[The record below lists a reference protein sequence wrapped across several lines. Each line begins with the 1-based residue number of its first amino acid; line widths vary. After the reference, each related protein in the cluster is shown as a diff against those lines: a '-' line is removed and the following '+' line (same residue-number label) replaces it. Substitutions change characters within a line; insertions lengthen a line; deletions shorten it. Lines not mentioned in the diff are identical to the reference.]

1 MYSVFLVEDEFV
13 IREGIK
19 QLVDWERHGFE
30 LVGEAADG
38 ELAWPVIQ
46 KKRPDIVITDIKMP
60 FIDGLELSQMIR
72 RELPDTSIIILSGY
86 DDFEYAREAI
96 KIGVNR
102 YLLKP
107 LPKDQFIDVLR
118 QVKKQKDEEE
128 ATNRYNSQFSDEVQE
143 YLSSSRRGLFE
154 AITSGKTST
163 SQILERAG
171 NLGIDLVAEQY
182 NVVLFFLEENIE
194 RVQNTFD
201 IAEIQE
207 RINKECTTDPH
218 RLLFSIGLE
227 VFIILIKAD
236 RTEID
241 MESHK
246 CTEALK
252 RQFQTLGNKIRW
264 VILVGQPVSRLSGI
278 ADCYR
283 EARRTFFRK
292 KHMVANQIYW
302 IESVSNEEPLET
314 SHIIDFNLNDLD
326 PGKVDQR
333 IILKF
338 LNNGIQEDVRDF
350 VESYFE
356 DIGRAG
362 MSSTSFCQYM
372 VLSIQFTVNAFLE
385 RIGYERP
392 GDFLGGEIKLEEA
405 IASKAAVKA
414 YIIQLLSKAIMLRD
428 KLVKNRHSE
437 MLEKALKY
445 MKENFQ
451 DSTMG
456 LNTVA
461 QIVNVSPTYF
471 SSVFSQQTGKTF
483 VESLTELRMEKA
495 RELLRCTNETGSEI
509 ASKVGY
515 NDSHYFSF
523 LFKKIN
529 GCSPRNYR
537 NGKREKIDSKKEEK

>member
-38 ELAWPVIQ
+38 ELAWPMIQ

-60 FIDGLELSQMIR
+60 FVDGLELSQLIR

-128 ATNRYNSQFSDEVQE
+128 ATNRYNNQFSDEVQE

-171 NLGIDLVAEQY
+171 NLGIDLVADQY

-194 RVQNTFD
+194 KIQNTSA
-201 IAEIQE
+201 IAELQE
-207 RINKECTTDPH
+207 CINKKCTVDPH
-218 RLLFSIGLE
+218 QLLFSIGLE

-236 RTEID
+236 TTEID
-241 MESHK
+241 AESHR
-246 CTEALK
+246 CTEELK
-252 RQFQTLGNKIRW
+252 KQFQTLEDKIRW

-283 EARRTFFRK
+283 EARRTFFRR
-292 KHMVANQIYW
+292 KHMVANQIYR
-302 IESVSNEEPLET
+302 IESLPEESTEKPR
-314 SHIIDFNLNDLD
+314 IIDFNLNDLD

-338 LNNGIQEDVRDF
+338 LNNGIQEDVSDF
-350 VESYFE
+350 AESYFE
-356 DIGRAG
+356 EIGRAG
-362 MSSTSFCQYM
+362 MSSSSFCQYM

-385 RIGYERP
+385 RIGYEKP
-392 GDFLGGEIKLEEA
+392 SDLLGGEIKLEEA
-405 IASKAAVKA
+405 IASKSAVSA
-414 YIIQLLSKAIMLRD
+414 YIVQLLSRALMLRD
-428 KLVKNRHSE
+428 NLVKNRYSE
-437 MLEKALKY
+437 MLDKALKY
-445 MKENFQ
+445 MRENFQ
-451 DSTMG
+451 DSTIG

-471 SSVFSQQTGKTF
+471 SSVFSQQIGKTF

-495 RELLRCTNETGSEI
+495 RELLRCTNESGSEI

-537 NGKREKIDSKKEEK
+537 NGKREKSDSKKEDK

>member
-38 ELAWPVIQ
+38 ELAWPMIQ

-72 RELPDTSIIILSGY
+72 RELPETSIIILSGY

-107 LPKDQFIDVLR
+107 LPKDQFIDVLK

-128 ATNRYNSQFSDEVQE
+128 ATKRYNNQFSDEVQE

-171 NLGIDLVAEQY
+171 NLGIDLMAEQY
-182 NVVLFFLEENIE
+182 NVVLFFLEENMGKA
-194 RVQNTFD
+194 QNTSA
-201 IAEIQE
+201 IAELQE
-207 RINKECTTDPH
+207 RINKQCTADSH
-218 RLLFSIGLE
+218 QLLFSVGLE

-236 RTEID
+236 AAQID
-241 MESHK
+241 IESQR
-246 CTEALK
+246 CTEALQK
-252 RQFQTLGNKIRW
+252 QFQTLEAKIRW

-283 EARRTFFRK
+283 EARRTFFRR
-292 KHMVANQIYW
+292 KHMVANQIYQ
-302 IESVSNEEPLET
+302 IESQPEEELSVKPQ
-314 SHIIDFNLNDLD
+314 IIDFNLNDLD

-338 LNNGIQEDVRDF
+338 LNNGIQEDVSDF
-350 VESYFE
+350 TESYFE
-356 DIGRAG
+356 EIGKAG
-362 MSSTSFCQYM
+362 MNSTSFCQYM

-385 RIGYERP
+385 RIGYEKP
-392 GDFLGGEIKLEEA
+392 SDLLGGDIKLEEA
-405 IASKAAVKA
+405 IASKTTVSA
-414 YIIQLLSKAIMLRD
+414 YIVQLLSRALMLRD
-428 KLVKNRHSE
+428 NLVKNRYSE
-437 MLEKALKY
+437 MLDKALKY
-445 MKENFQ
+445 MRENFQ
-451 DSTMG
+451 DSTIG

-471 SSVFSQQTGKTF
+471 SSVFSQQMGKTF

-495 RELLRCTNETGSEI
+495 RELLRCTNESGSEI
-509 ASKVGY
+509 AAKVGY
-515 NDSHYFSF
+515 NDPHYFSF

-529 GCSPRNYR
+529 GCSPRHYR
-537 NGKREKIDSKKEEK
+537 NGKREKSDSKKE